1 MASKKS
7 DKTELIAD
15 LKAMSLEISSICG
28 ANQGLQSD
36 SGFIDENRND
46 SGRIAKMKPTKMK
59 YLEKEIISDISSM
72 LTEMNKILDRM
83 TSSGVKMRANEDS
96 YFEAATSFPQ
106 NQTFKVDES
115 MRRSALRSHD
125 IRYYFLFS
133 RIKLG
138 RT

>member
-1 MASKKS
+1 MAPTKDYNLIVASLM
-7 DKTELIAD
+7 KTETTQVGSQ
-15 LKAMSLEISSICG
+15 KG
-28 ANQGLQSD
+28 AKL
-36 SGFIDENRND
+36 
-46 SGRIAKMKPTKMK
+46 TKMK

-72 LTEMNKILDRM
+72 LTEMNEILDRM

-125 IRYYFLFS
+125 IR
-133 RIKLG
+133 
-138 RT
+138 

>member
-1 MASKKS
+1 MASTKS

-15 LKAMSLEISSICG
+15 LKAMSLEISSVCG

-96 YFEAATSFPQ
+96 YFEAATSIPQ

-115 MRRSALRSHD
+115 MRRSGLRSHD
-125 IRYYFLFS
+125 IR
-133 RIKLG
+133 
-138 RT
+138 

>member
-1 MASKKS
+1 
-7 DKTELIAD
+7 
-15 LKAMSLEISSICG
+15 
-28 ANQGLQSD
+28 
-36 SGFIDENRND
+36 
-46 SGRIAKMKPTKMK
+46 MKPTKMK

-72 LTEMNKILDRM
+72 LTEMNEILDRM

-125 IRYYFLFS
+125 IRYCFFFCGLHREELEIGDNYIF
-133 RIKLG
+133 RIDSL
-138 RT
+138 TEISLLTEFA

>member
-1 MASKKS
+1 M
-7 DKTELIAD
+7 KTETTQVGSQKLVK
-15 LKAMSLEISSICG
+15 L
-28 ANQGLQSD
+28 
-36 SGFIDENRND
+36 
-46 SGRIAKMKPTKMK
+46 TKMK
-59 YLEKEIISDISSM
+59 CLEKEIISDISSM

-83 TSSGVKMRANEDS
+83 TSSGVKMRANEAS

-125 IRYYFLFS
+125 IRYCFLFS
-133 RIKLG
+133 RIVLG